1 MKKNFFIKQIF
12 PAIEIKDKCHSR
24 RFSYYGKSNDIGQC
38 FCQFLCF

>member
-12 PAIEIKDKCHSR
+12 PAIEIKETSGSSQISH
-24 RFSYYGKSNDIGQC
+24 YGKSNNIGQC